1 MELPSNLARAKLT
14 EITWDK
20 DQKVQAVTGGVS
32 LVVQFNPESLK
43 LAYASQKAG
52 NNQSGGAATQHV
64 GEATTKLS
72 FDLWFDV
79 NAPAPSEVDT
89 KDVRRLTEQVV
100 YFIRPKKTDDGKKM
114 QAPGV
119 RFEWG
124 SFSFEGTVES
134 LNETLELF
142 SDDGRPLRAQVS
154 VGLTQ
159 QQIIVDL
166 QETRAALV
174 PGQTAPRGTLKV
186 QPATQGDTVQAMAAA
201 KGIDDWQSIARLNGI
216 EQPRL
221 PAVGVPV
228 RFR

>member
-1 MELPSNLARAKLT
+1 MELPAKLERARLV
-14 EITWDK
+14 EIAWDK
-20 DQKVQAVTGGVS
+20 DQNADPVGGGVS

-43 LAYASQKAG
+43 LAYSSQKAG
-52 NNQSGGAATQHV
+52 NDQGGGAATQHV

-79 NAPAPSEVDT
+79 QAPAPSEVDT

-100 YFIRPKKTDDGKKM
+100 YFIRPKKTDDGKKVA
-114 QAPGV
+114 APGL

-124 SFSFEGTVES
+124 TFRFDGTVDS

-154 VGLTQ
+154 MGMTQ
-159 QQIIVDL
+159 QQLIPDL
-166 QETRAALV
+166 QADRAKLV

-186 QPATQGDTVQAMAAA
+186 QPATQGATVQAMAAA

-221 PAVGVPV
+221 PAVGLPV